1 MLCAFIL
8 CANVHCSSPPQY
20 VYVTIRPK
28 HSDQEFF
35 GLCIFRT
42 CDILPQKWTYY
53 SSNLKNW
60 VEQLSQNRSSQLH
73 YGQHKSVTFCKC
85 NEGREERAWQS
96 LMHLNCK
103 FLYRHPPPLIPPS
116 LYVTLFFNGPKFIYV
131 TRSTNPEKS
140 HTEGISRHKNLH
152 WLC

>member
-1 MLCAFIL
+1 MLESLPSRVNILTGIDHMIEAQTYDKGGWGVGHAHNNQCYIFSRQRNHYNINMLCAFIL
-8 CANVHCSSPPQY
+8 CANVPCSSPPQY

-73 YGQHKSVTFCKC
+73 YSQHKSVSFCKC
-85 NEGREERAWQS
+85 NEGREERTGQS
-96 LMHLNCK
+96 LM
-103 FLYRHPPPLIPPS
+103 I
-116 LYVTLFFNGPKFIYV
+116 
-131 TRSTNPEKS
+131 
-140 HTEGISRHKNLH
+140 
-152 WLC
+152 